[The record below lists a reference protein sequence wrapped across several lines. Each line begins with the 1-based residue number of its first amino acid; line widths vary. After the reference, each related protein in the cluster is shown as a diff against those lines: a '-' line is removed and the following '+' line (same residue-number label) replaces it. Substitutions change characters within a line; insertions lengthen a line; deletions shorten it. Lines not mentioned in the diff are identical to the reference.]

1 MDEGILYVCGT
12 PIGNLDDIT
21 LRALNTLKEV
31 DLIAAED
38 TRHTRKLLNHYQ
50 IEAKLTS
57 YHEHNELEKSKEL
70 LERLRGGLDV
80 ALVSDAGMPG
90 ISDPGYRLIS
100 LLREEGIKVVPIPGP
115 TAMTTALVISGLPT
129 DRFAFEGFLPRKKN
143 ERRSYL
149 EGLKGE
155 ERTLI
160 FYEAPHRLTK
170 TLADILE
177 VLGDRKIALCRE
189 LTKKFEETISGKVS
203 ELLEEFKEDS
213 PRGEMVLVVEGGV
226 IQQDE
231 ELEEWRGLSILD
243 HLESLMA
250 DGLTKKKAIK
260 EVAKLRSLPKNE
272 VYQIATKIKVNI

>member
-1 MDEGILYVCGT
+1 MGEGILYVCGT

-21 LRALNTLKEV
+21 VRALNILKEV

-100 LLREEGIKVVPIPGP
+100 LLREEGVKVVPIPGP

-189 LTKKFEETISGKVS
+189 LTKKFEETITGKVS
-203 ELLEEFKEDS
+203 ELLEKFKEDS

-226 IQQDE
+226 IKEDE
-231 ELEEWRGLSILD
+231 ELEGWRGLSILE

>member
-1 MDEGILYVCGT
+1 MSEGTLYVCGT

-21 LRALNTLKEV
+21 LRALNILKEV

-100 LLREEGIKVVPIPGP
+100 LLRKEGVKVVPIPGP
-115 TAMTTALVISGLPT
+115 TAMTTALVISGLAT

-143 ERRSYL
+143 ERKGYL
-149 EGLKGE
+149 EKLKGE

-160 FYEAPHRLTK
+160 FYEAPHRVSK

-177 VLGDRKIALCRE
+177 VLGDRKMALCRE
-189 LTKKFEETISGKVS
+189 LTKKFEETITGKVS

-226 IQQDE
+226 IGQDE
-231 ELEEWRGLSILD
+231 ELEQWRGLSILE
-243 HLESLMA
+243 HLEDLMA
-250 DGLTKKKAIK
+250 EGLTKKKAIK